1 MNVILDNS
9 LKEYMEEKQYT
20 DIVVEPTV
28 CNT

>member
-1 MNVILDNS
+1 MNVIMDTS
-9 LKEYMEEKQYT
+9 LKEYMEEKQYA